1 MPEKTT
7 SLVKDRFESNK
18 QYARQIEDKIRE
30 EQAILSPLEQEQA
43 AEVRRFISGIFAER
57 LRGAGN
63 IRDLSAEI
71 TDSVTLKCSQ
81 LEVPYESQK
90 KIERSVLMTVLGNGP
105 IQEYLDDPEVT
116 EIVVQRYDNIVIEKD
131 GKIQKVKA
139 VFNNEDELQII
150 ISRIVQQSNKQ
161 INLMCPIVDTRLS
174 DGSRVNAV
182 FPPVSPDGAQLT
194 IRKFATKVLSGA
206 DYVKVGSMDK
216 RMLYFLERCV
226 KGKIT
231 LFVSGG
237 TGSGKT
243 TLLNMLSGFIP
254 PDELIIT
261 IEDTC
266 ELKLHQP
273 NVRRMEVRL
282 SNNEEMMQVDQNLL
296 VKEALR
302 QRPDRIILG
311 EVRDKTI
318 VDLISALSTGH
329 EGSMSTIHA
338 NDPYNMCNTRIPIL
352 YSMSDTNF
360 SERSVAM
367 QISEAIQVIIQISR
381 YPDGKRRISCISEV
395 TGVDVNGRVAVQ
407 DIFRFNR
414 KTDSFEATGYIPTH
428 IIEKIENR
436 GYEFSKKIFGGNKE

>member
-1 MPEKTT
+1 MTKES
-7 SLVKDRFESNK
+7 SLVKNRFESNK
-18 QYARQIEDKIRE
+18 QYVQQVEDKIKE
-30 EQAILSPLEQEQA
+30 ERAILSPLEQEQA
-43 AEVRRFISGIFAER
+43 TEVRRHISGVFAEQ
-57 LRGAGN
+57 LRNAN
-63 IRDLSAEI
+63 DITDLSEEI
-71 TDSVTLKCSQ
+71 TEAIVAKCA
-81 LEVPYESQK
+81 LLDVPYESQK

-105 IQEYLDDPEVT
+105 IQEYMDDTEVT
-116 EIVVQRYDNIVIEKD
+116 EIVVQRYDNIVIEKN
-131 GKIQKVKA
+131 GKIQKAKA
-139 VFNNEDELQII
+139 VFNNEDELQVI

-161 INLMCPIVDTRLS
+161 INLMCPIVDTRLP

-194 IRKFATKVLSGA
+194 IRKFATKVLSGN

-243 TLLNMLSGFIP
+243 TLLNMLSGYIP

-266 ELKLHQP
+266 ELKLKQP
-273 NVRRMEVRL
+273 NIRRMEVRL

-360 SERSVAM
+360 SERSVSM

-395 TGVDVNGRVAVQ
+395 TGVDENGRVVTQ
-407 DIFRFNR
+407 DIFTYNR
-414 KTDSFEATGYIPTH
+414 KNECFEPTGYVPVR

-436 GYEFSKKIFGGNKE
+436 GYEFSKKLFGGEDG

>member
-1 MPEKTT
+1 MPEKAT
-7 SLVKDRFESNK
+7 SLVKNKFESNK
-18 QYARQIEDKIRE
+18 QYARQVEDKIRE
-30 EQAILSPLEQEQA
+30 EQAILSSLEQEQA
-43 AEVRRFISGIFAER
+43 TEVRRYISSIFAER
-57 LRGAGN
+57 LRNTGN

-71 TDSVTLKCSQ
+71 TDAVTLKCSQ
-81 LEVPYESQK
+81 LEIPYESQK

-161 INLMCPIVDTRLS
+161 INLMCPIVDTRLA

-182 FPPVSPDGAQLT
+182 FPPVSPDGAQIT
-194 IRKFATKVLSGA
+194 IRKFATKVLSGS

-273 NVRRMEVRL
+273 NIRRMEVRL
-282 SNNEEMMQVDQNLL
+282 SNNDEMMQVDQNLL

-367 QISEAIQVIIQISR
+367 QIAEAIQVIIQISR
-381 YPDGKRRISCISEV
+381 YPDGKRRISYISEV
-395 TGVDVNGRVAVQ
+395 TGVDANGRVIVQ
-407 DIFRFNR
+407 DIFKFNR
-414 KTDSFEATGYIPTH
+414 KTNNFEATGYIPTH